1 MGEGEEC
8 SGNRSFFSK
17 SILQFF
23 HKRCMIKPAS
33 RTDGLVLQEKRG
45 PAGFVVRPLNSDA
58 AGHGYDRGAGSP
70 SGFQFLSGGK
80 RGTV

>member
-1 MGEGEEC
+1 
-8 SGNRSFFSK
+8 
-17 SILQFF
+17 
-23 HKRCMIKPAS
+23 MIKPAS

-70 SGFQFLSGGK
+70 QWFPVPVRREEGDRIKCVSRLHGSSDCSIGRSK
-80 RGTV
+80 SE